1 MRSVRQD
8 TRSAGTSRRW
18 ATLRSVR
25 AEGAGLRPAEVW
37 DRHGPAAYALASALL
52 GDEAAATQA
61 VTLAMTDLAR
71 SEDTVPAET
80 AHRTLSRHVYA
91 RSQELVDQTFRT
103 LDLPP
108 AMVWLGKLAPLQRAC
123 LALCVFGGLTHQE
136 AAELVDVPPMTVAEL
151 LTAGLRDLS
160 GLAAAE
166 FSGNG

>member
-8 TRSAGTSRRW
+8 TRSAGSAPPR
-18 ATLRSVR
+18 APLRSVR
-25 AEGAGLRPAEVW
+25 AGTGLSPAEVW
-37 DRHGPAAYALASALL
+37 DRHGAAAYALACALL

-61 VTLAMTDLAR
+61 VTLAMIDLAR
-71 SEDTVPAET
+71 TEDTVPAE
-80 AHRTLSRHVYA
+80 AARRTLACQVHL

-123 LALCVFGGLTHQE
+123 LALCVFGGLTHHE
-136 AAELVDVPPMTVAEL
+136 AAGLLDTPPMMVAEL

-160 GLAAAE
+160 GLPAE
-166 FSGNG
+166 EPSARS